1 MTDNNNFQRI
11 GADHNAGVGRAFEE
25 VARSFFLAGEG
36 INLVQNFPVEVGV
49 SSRKKRHHF
58 DLGSA
63 NPAVLVECK
72 SHRWTASGNMP
83 SAKMTLWNEAM
94 FYFHVAPREYR
105 KIFSVLKHDR
115 GEQSLA
121 AYYIRT
127 HGHLIPDGVE
137 I

>member
-1 MTDNNNFQRI
+1 M
-11 GADHNAGVGRAFEE
+11 
-25 VARSFFLAGEG
+25 
-36 INLVQNFPVEVGV
+36 
-49 SSRKKRHHF
+49 
-58 DLGSA
+58 
-63 NPAVLVECK
+63 LVECK

-83 SAKMTLWNEAM
+83 SAKMTFWNEAM

-105 KIFSVLKHDR
+105 KIVFLVLKHDR

-137 I
+137 IWEFNEQTRTGTKLL